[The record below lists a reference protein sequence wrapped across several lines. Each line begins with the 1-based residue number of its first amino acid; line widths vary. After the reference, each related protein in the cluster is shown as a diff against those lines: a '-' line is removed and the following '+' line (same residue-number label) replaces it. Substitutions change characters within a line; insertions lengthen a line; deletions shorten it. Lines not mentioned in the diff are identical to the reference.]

1 MEEVLRESESKFR
14 TLAESTT
21 VGVFLFHDRFIYVN
35 PKCAEMSGYTV
46 QELLQMGMSDLLHPD
61 SLPEVQ
67 QGWKARKQ
75 GYAAPKI
82 YTVRYFTRNKDVRW
96 AILTTALIS
105 FEGKPTTVG
114 SVVDITDFKK
124 AELAL
129 AEKTIYLDNIL
140 RSSIEC
146 AIATV
151 DLDFRITYYNPMAE
165 KLFGYTAEEVIGK
178 TVQEMYTKEK
188 VEPERFEKAIENVH
202 NLGAYYYIVDQE
214 TEEGVRHLESR
225 VSSILDPD
233 GELLGYTL
241 FSRDITDR
249 KQTEEAIKRAYHTQ
263 QVLDQILRISLQ
275 SLSFQEILDQSMEA
289 AFTSPAFALLK
300 KGSISLAEDGKEE
313 LRLASHYELPG
324 HCAIVPF
331 GRCLCGRAASSR
343 EIIFADHID
352 ERHEITCRGMEPHG
366 HYCIPIL
373 ANGQLLGVLSAYVE
387 TGHVRNEEE
396 EKFLT
401 MVAETLALIIG
412 RKQIEEKT
420 ENLLRENRHLAQQ
433 LLQTQEEE
441 RRRLARDLHDE
452 AGQTLTA
459 IQTKMVLIKKRSR
472 DNSIMQQADEAI
484 ILVNSLFDLIH
495 TVLKKLNPTAIDE
508 IGLPAALKSLV
519 ESWQDSYASACKLH
533 VEDNLPHLDYE
544 ISAALYRIVQE
555 SLTNITR
562 HAKAEHVSVNLQTA
576 GAADQKEQVE
586 LIIKDDGC
594 GMDSSSPR
602 RQGMGLIGMRERA
615 VALGGKFTIESSP
628 ATGTRISVSIPVSGG
643 VNNGWLDNSYSV
655 G

>member
-1 MEEVLRESESKFR
+1 LCRINKKQRVMEESKRVEEVLRESESKFR

-46 QELLQMGMSDLLHPD
+46 QELLQMGMPDLLHPD
-61 SLPEVQ
+61 SLAEVQ
-67 QGWKARKQ
+67 QGWEARKQ

-82 YTVRYFTRNKDVRW
+82 YTVRYFTRNKDVHW

-105 FEGKPTTVG
+105 FEGQPTTVG

-140 RSSIEC
+140 RSSTEC

-165 KLFGYTAEEVIGK
+165 KLFGYIAEEVIGK

-188 VEPERFEKAIENVH
+188 VESERFEKAIENVR
-202 NLGAYYYIVDQE
+202 NLGAYHYTVNQK
-214 TEEGVRHLESR
+214 TEEGVRYLESR
-225 VSSILDPD
+225 VSGILDPD

-249 KQTEEAIKRAYHTQ
+249 KQAEETIKLAYHTQ
-263 QVLDQILRISLQ
+263 QVMDKILRISLQ

-289 AFTSPAFALLK
+289 VFTSPAFTLLE

-324 HCAIVPF
+324 HLQKFCAIVPF
-331 GRCLCGRAASSR
+331 GKCLCGRAASSR
-343 EIIFADHID
+343 ETIFADHID
-352 ERHEITCRGMEPHG
+352 ERHEITCLGMEPHG

-412 RKQIEEKT
+412 RKRIEEKT
-420 ENLLRENRHLAQQ
+420 GDLLGENRHLAQQ

-441 RRRLARDLHDE
+441 RRRLACI
-452 AGQTLTA
+452 T
-459 IQTKMVLIKKRSR
+459 SR
-472 DNSIMQQADEAI
+472 FCNYFYRYFS
-484 ILVNSLFDLIH
+484 
-495 TVLKKLNPTAIDE
+495 
-508 IGLPAALKSLV
+508 
-519 ESWQDSYASACKLH
+519 QD
-533 VEDNLPHLDYE
+533 
-544 ISAALYRIVQE
+544 
-555 SLTNITR
+555 
-562 HAKAEHVSVNLQTA
+562 
-576 GAADQKEQVE
+576 
-586 LIIKDDGC
+586 
-594 GMDSSSPR
+594 
-602 RQGMGLIGMRERA
+602 
-615 VALGGKFTIESSP
+615 
-628 ATGTRISVSIPVSGG
+628 
-643 VNNGWLDNSYSV
+643 
-655 G
+655 